1 MSSTAKVSQEA
12 AQSGSWLNLR
22 TVSLILVVI
31 GLAIT
36 GYLSYT
42 KLTDTT
48 TVCVE
53 SGAFNCD
60 MVQHS
65 IYSRL
70 LGIPVAYLGFGA
82 YVALIVLL
90 ALETRVR
97 FLADFGAPLVFGI
110 TLLGFLFSAWLTYVE
125 FFLLQALCPWCLA
138 SAVVM
143 TLLFAVSIVRLRQN
157 MAEG

>member
-1 MSSTAKVSQEA
+1 MASTAKVSQEA
-12 AQSGSWLNLR
+12 AQAGSRLNLR
-22 TVSLILVVI
+22 AVSIILVVI

-53 SGAFNCD
+53 SGSFNCD
-60 MVQHS
+60 LVQHS

-82 YVALIVLL
+82 YVGLIVLL
-90 ALETRVR
+90 ALENRVS
-97 FLADFGAPLVFGI
+97 FLADFGVPLVFGI
-110 TLLGFLFSAWLTYVE
+110 TLIGFLFSAWLTYTE

-138 SAVVM
+138 SAITM
-143 TLLFAVSIVRLRQN
+143 ALLFAVSIVRLRRS
-157 MAEG
+157 MAE